1 MTRRDFILIA
11 EVLKNLGEEAA
22 HCFDNGHDRYA
33 IADRFASALAATNP
47 AFDAGRF
54 IDAAT
59 FNHDRQEYDE
69 ENAAVNG

>member
-1 MTRRDFILIA
+1 MTRRDYVLIA
-11 EVLKNLGEEAA
+11 EVLKTLGQDAA
-22 HCFDNGHDRYA
+22 HCFDSGHDRYA

-59 FNHDRQEYDE
+59 MQHDREEYDE
-69 ENAAVNG
+69 ENAA